1 LPQAGFAFGFGPG
14 LPGTSPLGAIG
25 LDLSAPF
32 GEAMSGSEMMV
43 QTVGRPAF
51 PLRRPSFRIIMF
63 VIIAD
68 PAMLSLK
75 ITTIGSSAGLIL
87 SKEAMARLKVQKGD
101 TLYLTEA
108 PDGGYRL
115 TPYDP
120 DFERQM
126 SLAEDIMH
134 EDRDVLRALAK

>member
-1 LPQAGFAFGFGPG
+1 
-14 LPGTSPLGAIG
+14 
-25 LDLSAPF
+25 
-32 GEAMSGSEMMV
+32 
-43 QTVGRPAF
+43 
-51 PLRRPSFRIIMF
+51 
-63 VIIAD
+63 
-68 PAMLSLK
+68 MLSLK

-87 SKEAMARLKVQKGD
+87 SKEALARLKVQKGD

-126 SLAEDIMH
+126 SLAEKIMR
-134 EDRDVLRALAK
+134 EDRAILRALAK